1 MRRWHRRWGSRRRK
15 GSPMTYEAQ
24 YAGYL
29 SQAQQ
34 ALEAAC
40 DEVLCPGSR
49 VSEAARYSLLGGGK
63 RVRAVLCIAACDML
77 GGNVALAARYAA
89 GLEMLHCYSLIHDDL
104 PCMDND
110 DMRHGRP
117 SCHKAYG
124 EATAL
129 LAGDALLTAAFETLA
144 CAGQGTPAQ
153 NAQAVAVLSAAAG
166 ARGMVRG
173 QELDLAYEAVP
184 ASEAQLCEVHRN
196 KTGMLIAAAAQL
208 GAVASGASQAQQDAL
223 RQFAFSVGLVFQMV
237 DDVLDV
243 VSTTQELGKPVGSD
257 AQNGKTTFV
266 TLHGV
271 EGTRALAART
281 TAEACRMLAST
292 FDENAGFLCAF
303 AQSLISRTT

>member
-1 MRRWHRRWGSRRRK
+1 M
-15 GSPMTYEAQ
+15 
-24 YAGYL
+24 
-29 SQAQQ
+29 
-34 ALEAAC
+34 
-40 DEVLCPGSR
+40 
-49 VSEAARYSLLGGGK
+49 
-63 RVRAVLCIAACDML
+63 
-77 GGNVALAARYAA
+77 
-89 GLEMLHCYSLIHDDL
+89 
-104 PCMDND
+104 
-110 DMRHGRP
+110 
-117 SCHKAYG
+117 
-124 EATAL
+124 
-129 LAGDALLTAAFETLA
+129 
-144 CAGQGTPAQ
+144 
-153 NAQAVAVLSAAAG
+153 
-166 ARGMVRG
+166 
-173 QELDLAYEAVP
+173 
-184 ASEAQLCEVHRN
+184 HRN

>member
-1 MRRWHRRWGSRRRK
+1 
-15 GSPMTYEAQ
+15 MTHEEYKQQLTAW
-24 YAGYL
+24 AGL
-29 SQAQQ
+29 TEKRLA
-34 ALEAAC
+34 ALC
-40 DEVLCPGSR
+40 DEYLPQQ
-49 VSEAARYSLLGGGK
+49 SELGQAARYSLLGGGK

-110 DMRHGRP
+110 DMRRGRP

>member
-1 MRRWHRRWGSRRRK
+1 
-15 GSPMTYEAQ
+15 MTYEAQ
-24 YAGYL
+24 YEAYL

-77 GGNVALAARYAA
+77 GGDTTLAARYAA

-104 PCMDND
+104 PCMDDD
-110 DMRHGRP
+110 DMRRGRP
-117 SCHKAYG
+117 SCHRAYG

-144 CAGQGTPAQ
+144 GAGHGEQAQ
-153 NAQAVAVLSAAAG
+153 NSRAVSVLAASAG

-173 QELDLAYEAVP
+173 QELDLYYESSP

-208 GAVASGASQAQQDAL
+208 GAIAAGAPQMQQDVL
-223 RQFAFSVGLVFQMV
+223 RDFAFSVGLVFQMV

-257 AQNGKTTFV
+257 VQKGKTTFV

-281 TAEACRMLAST
+281 TADACDTLAANFGEASA
-292 FDENAGFLCAF
+292 FLCAF
-303 AQSLISRTT
+303 AQSLISRTM

>member
-1 MRRWHRRWGSRRRK
+1 MRR
-15 GSPMTYEAQ
+15 
-24 YAGYL
+24 
-29 SQAQQ
+29 
-34 ALEAAC
+34 
-40 DEVLCPGSR
+40 
-49 VSEAARYSLLGGGK
+49 
-63 RVRAVLCIAACDML
+63 
-77 GGNVALAARYAA
+77 
-89 GLEMLHCYSLIHDDL
+89 
-104 PCMDND
+104 
-110 DMRHGRP
+110 GRP

>member
-1 MRRWHRRWGSRRRK
+1 MR
-15 GSPMTYEAQ
+15 MTYEAQ
-24 YAGYL
+24 YEAYL

-34 ALEAAC
+34 ALQAAC

-77 GGNVALAARYAA
+77 GGDTALAARYAA

-104 PCMDND
+104 PCMDD
-110 DMRHGRP
+110 DDTRRGRP
-117 SCHKAYG
+117 SCHRAYG

-144 CAGQGTPAQ
+144 CAGQSAQAQ
-153 NAQAVAVLSAAAG
+153 NVQAVGVLAAAAG

-173 QELDLAYEAVP
+173 QELDLYYEAVP
-184 ASEAQLCEVHRN
+184 AGEAQLREVHRN
-196 KTGMLIAAAAQL
+196 KTGMLMAAAAQL
-208 GAVASGASQAQQDAL
+208 GAIAAGAPQVQQGAL
-223 RQFAFSVGLVFQMV
+223 RDFAFSVGLVFQMV

-257 AQNGKTTFV
+257 AHNGKTTFV

-271 EGTRALAART
+271 EGTRALAVRT
-281 TAEACRMLAST
+281 TADACDALAANFGEAA
-292 FDENAGFLCAF
+292 AFLCAF
-303 AQSLISRTT
+303 AQSLISRTM

>member
-1 MRRWHRRWGSRRRK
+1 MR
-15 GSPMTYEAQ
+15 MTYEAQ
-24 YAGYL
+24 YEAYL

-34 ALEAAC
+34 ALKSAC

-77 GGNVALAARYAA
+77 GGDTALAARYAA

-104 PCMDND
+104 PCMDD
-110 DMRHGRP
+110 DDTRRGRP
-117 SCHKAYG
+117 SCHRAYG

-144 CAGQGTPAQ
+144 CAGQSAQAQ
-153 NAQAVAVLSAAAG
+153 NVQAVGVLAAAAG

-173 QELDLAYEAVP
+173 QELDLYYEAVP
-184 ASEAQLCEVHRN
+184 AGEAQLREVHRN

-208 GAVASGASQAQQDAL
+208 GAIAAGASQTQQGAL
-223 RQFAFSVGLVFQMV
+223 RDFAFSVGLVFQMV

-257 AQNGKTTFV
+257 AHNGKTTFV

-271 EGTRALAART
+271 EGTRALAAHT
-281 TAEACRMLAST
+281 TADACDALSANFGEAA
-292 FDENAGFLCAF
+292 AFLCTF
-303 AQSLISRTT
+303 AQSLISRTM

>member
-1 MRRWHRRWGSRRRK
+1 MQ
-15 GSPMTYEAQ
+15 MTYEAQ
-24 YAGYL
+24 YEAYL

-40 DEVLCPGSR
+40 DEVLCPDSR

-77 GGNVALAARYAA
+77 GGDTTLAARYAA

-104 PCMDND
+104 PCMDDD
-110 DMRHGRP
+110 DMRRGRP
-117 SCHKAYG
+117 SCHRAYG

-144 CAGQGTPAQ
+144 GAGHGGQAQ
-153 NAQAVAVLSAAAG
+153 NSRAVSVLAASAG

-173 QELDLAYEAVP
+173 QELDLYYESSP

-208 GAVASGASQAQQDAL
+208 GAIAAGAPQMQQDVL
-223 RQFAFSVGLVFQMV
+223 RDFAFSVGLVFQMV

-257 AQNGKTTFV
+257 VQKGKTTFV

-281 TAEACRMLAST
+281 TADACDTLAANFGEASA
-292 FDENAGFLCAF
+292 FLCAF
-303 AQSLISRTT
+303 AQSLISRTM